1 MRLLCIIHAYLL
13 NNGQIRMAVRFLC
26 HLINDA
32 SHLVSPA
39 TEGGK
44 DRASLGF
51 PPAELGKNLCA
62 DGRKT
67 VSLQPKSNDTTL
79 CVSLSEGNSYWKQ
92 FNKEREKR
100 MKKMILMAIVGLMA
114 ALPLQAQHY
123 QDSRYYNP
131 RTGRLDY
138 RGGSRPTT
146 YRSRP
151 GYLDA
156 YYGFRVGPTFTTV
169 NSDDP
174 YLDGSS
180 MKTGLNVG
188 MAAGFGISYRT
199 PLYLETGLYYTQ
211 KGGKG
216 KADGTRFTYNL
227 DYLEVP
233 LVFKYKHFVDNAF
246 SIEPFIGGY
255 VACGVAGNIKDFG
268 QREAY
273 KSFSDSPYT
282 FQRFDGGLRLGC
294 GLRYDMLYADVTYDL
309 GLANVSHNAFD
320 DARNSALMLNFGI
333 EF

>member
-1 MRLLCIIHAYLL
+1 
-13 NNGQIRMAVRFLC
+13 
-26 HLINDA
+26 
-32 SHLVSPA
+32 
-39 TEGGK
+39 
-44 DRASLGF
+44 
-51 PPAELGKNLCA
+51 
-62 DGRKT
+62 
-67 VSLQPKSNDTTL
+67 
-79 CVSLSEGNSYWKQ
+79 
-92 FNKEREKR
+92 
-100 MKKMILMAIVGLMA
+100 MKKLILMAIVGLMA
-114 ALPLQAQHY
+114 ALPMQAQHY
-123 QDSRYYNP
+123 QNSRYYNP

-138 RGGSRPTT
+138 RGGSRTT
-146 YRSRP
+146 YRTRP
-151 GYLDA
+151 ASFMDS
-156 YYGFRVGPTFTTV
+156 YYGFRVGPAFTTV
-169 NSDDP
+169 SSDDP

-188 MAAGFGISYRT
+188 FAAGFGISNHT
-199 PLYLETGLYYTQ
+199 PLYLETGIYYTQ

-227 DYLEVP
+227 DYLEFP
-233 LVFKYKHFVDNAF
+233 LVFKYKHYVDNAF
-246 SIEPFIGGY
+246 SVEPFIGGY
-255 VACGVAGNIKDFG
+255 VACGVGGNIKDFG